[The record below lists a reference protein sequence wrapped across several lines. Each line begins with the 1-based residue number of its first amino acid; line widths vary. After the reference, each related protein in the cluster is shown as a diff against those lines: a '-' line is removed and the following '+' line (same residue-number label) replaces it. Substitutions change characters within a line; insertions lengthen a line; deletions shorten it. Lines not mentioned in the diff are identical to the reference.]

1 MKDEDIFKD
10 LNKLGKQDII
20 YKSDLLAILK
30 KYGRTVSPF
39 DLMQATNLLQED
51 GKYIQDSYRDKFL
64 KTYLRYF
71 IIRLKDILNNDDD

>member
-30 KYGRTVSPF
+30 KTSELDCRNSFYYL
-39 DLMQATNLLQED
+39 DLWLL
-51 GKYIQDSYRDKFL
+51 L
-64 KTYLRYF
+64 HC
-71 IIRLKDILNNDDD
+71 